1 MLSSFNHKFTDLE
14 YFLLES
20 LVKYLFE
27 FLVQSMKVIKMEGA
41 ENTLIVG
48 IYRML
53 ETVVSELKLMLVLH
67 EVDNKSI
74 CKQINGIQ

>member
-1 MLSSFNHKFTDLE
+1 
-14 YFLLES
+14 
-20 LVKYLFE
+20 
-27 FLVQSMKVIKMEGA
+27 MEGA

-53 ETVVSELKLMLVLH
+53 ETVVSELKLMLELH